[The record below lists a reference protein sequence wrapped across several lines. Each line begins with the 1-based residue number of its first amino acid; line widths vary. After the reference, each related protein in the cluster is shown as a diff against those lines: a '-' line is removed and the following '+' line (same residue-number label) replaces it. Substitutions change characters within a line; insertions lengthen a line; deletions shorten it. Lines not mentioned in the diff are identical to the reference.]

1 MVKNT
6 KLFAFCQNLE
16 TSFGFFEDRGKF
28 ANFPKIWNVFV
39 NWGSHLFHA
48 TC

>member
-16 TSFGFFEDRGKF
+16 TSFCFFEDRGKF
-28 ANFPKIWNVFV
+28 ANPQKFGTF
-39 NWGSHLFHA
+39 L
-48 TC
+48 